1 MKVKKAFAQNQAA
14 CPEQKYE
21 LSVSIGFSGCAD
33 HNACV
38 SDILNAADEKL
49 YEGKRV

>member
-1 MKVKKAFAQNQAA
+1 MKVKKAFAQNQTAS
-14 CPEQKYE
+14 PEQKYE

-33 HNACV
+33 SKSCV

-49 YEGKRV
+49 YEDKRV